1 MLRYN
6 NFGTISPLAQWFRLT
21 FNVEGRWCPQV
32 NIGRCVRAAAAAAV
46 GCGPKRRHA
55 TVKLDIVQA
64 RRHVDGFPVHQ
75 RGVHR
80 AETADVVGAGDFCRC
95 LLETPDDRDPPCTG
109 VENLTLDLNHIRLT
123 DAVIGSRHV
132 PATVLR
138 FWRKR
143 ANKLLINK

>member
-1 MLRYN
+1 M
-6 NFGTISPLAQWFRLT
+6 
-21 FNVEGRWCPQV
+21 

-80 AETADVVGAGDFCRC
+80 AETADVVGGDDFCRC
-95 LLETPDDRDPPCTG
+95 LWVTPDDRDPPCTG

-138 FWRKR
+138 F
-143 ANKLLINK
+143 

>member
-1 MLRYN
+1 
-6 NFGTISPLAQWFRLT
+6 
-21 FNVEGRWCPQV
+21 V

-46 GCGPKRRHA
+46 WCGTRRHLA
-55 TVKLDIVQA
+55 TVELDIVQA

-80 AETADVVGAGDFCRC
+80 AETADVVGADDFCPC
-95 LLETPDDRDPPCTG
+95 LWETPDDRDPKYTG

-123 DAVIGSRHV
+123 DAVTRSRHV

-138 FWRKR
+138 F
-143 ANKLLINK
+143 